1 MSRISPS
8 IDLNDKERTT
18 LQSLVRS
25 GKTGQQTAFRAK
37 IILAASEGQENQKIA
52 ATLTTTEQT
61 VGKWRS
67 RFVDQ
72 RLDGLR
78 DTPRPGIA
86 PKYDED
92 TDKRVL
98 LMLDQ
103 AVPKG
108 FSIWSGPLIA
118 KELGDVSEHKVWRI
132 LRKYGICLS
141 RRHSWCISNDPEF
154 EEKATAIIGL
164 YLAPPENAIVL
175 SVDEKPAIQALER
188 DQGYLK
194 LPNGKAITGYNHEYK
209 RHGTTNLFA
218 ALEVH
223 TGKVKTANSKR
234 RRRREF
240 LAFMNSVI
248 KDYPDREIH
257 VVLDNLRT
265 HKPKH
270 DRWLPQHKNVHF
282 YYTPTH
288 ASWLNQVEIWF
299 SILWKKAL
307 RGGSFTAVYYVRK
320 LINEFVEVYN
330 ETSVPFK
337 WKAEKVYPCK
347 PKNNYNDLC
356 K

>member
-1 MSRISPS
+1 MSRIAPS
-8 IDLNDKERTT
+8 IKLSDKERST
-18 LQSLVRS
+18 LQSFVHA
-25 GKTGQQTAFRAK
+25 GKTEQQTAFRAK
-37 IILAASEGQENQKIA
+37 IILAAGEGQDNKRIA
-52 ATLTTTEQT
+52 AAMNTTEQT

-67 RFVDQ
+67 RFADQ
-72 RLDGLR
+72 RLDGLQ
-78 DTPRPGIA
+78 DAPRPGIA
-86 PKYDED
+86 PKYDKD
-92 TDKRVL
+92 TSKRVL

-103 AVPKG
+103 PVPKG
-108 FSIWSGPLIA
+108 FSLWSGPLIA

-132 LRKYGICLS
+132 LRKYGVSLS
-141 RRHSWCISNDPEF
+141 RRHSWCVSSDPEF
-154 EEKATAIIGL
+154 EEKAAAIIGL
-164 YLAPPENAIVL
+164 YLDPPENAIVL

-223 TGKVKTANSKR
+223 TGKMKTAHSKR

-270 DRWLPQHKNVHF
+270 DRWLSRHKNVHF

-330 ETSVPFK
+330 QTAVPFK
-337 WKAEKVYPCK
+337 WKAEKVYPCI
-347 PKNNYNDLC
+347 PKNNYKDLC